1 MILLIVL
8 FWVFFALALHPY
20 ITYPFVIM
28 ILSSLRPRPAQEARQ
43 KPLVTVV
50 IPAYNEENGIERR
63 VRNLLEMDWPVD
75 RLEVIVVSDGSE
87 DRTNEIVRAL
97 ATSDP
102 RVRLLDIPRGGRCA
116 AINAG
121 AAAASGEIVLLT
133 DASTQF
139 APDVISKLVAHFG
152 DPRVWVA
159 VGTVNMLPFERTP
172 LNFTEGLYWRFES
185 RLREMEARAG
195 LAFVGSGACIAVR
208 RDRFPQLEDDASD
221 DLNLVLKVI
230 AQGGRAVQVANIGV
244 YDYMDGDVSKQLQS
258 RTRRV
263 VRSLTTI
270 SRNVA
275 IMNPLNHPDY
285 AFCVI
290 SHKVLRWMS
299 PLWLIGM
306 LVTSAGLFA
315 VPFYRYAF
323 FAQTAF
329 YGLALVG
336 LVTQRLSVSSS
347 PLLAVPLGVV
357 VANVAFLRG
366 LVTFLTGGRLR
377 THEPTRPQ
385 SER

>member
-385 SER
+385 NER